1 MAINGKQRIPRTR
14 IRVPRMTGN
23 STYLQSRFVA
33 ANVSVSGSGT
43 QNFAN
48 VLVNPVSYS
57 GTGASND
64 AGGNVLVNYQE
75 YKMQR
80 GAMTYTPLVGSTTTG
95 IVYLAY
101 FDNPDLIRN
110 LNTSA
115 YTTGN
120 TLSLIKNAPN
130 VVSGPVWQS
139 LTLPMSL
146 RVRRPKYRI
155 DTAGTSSIET
165 TDACVHGIFTCAVD
179 GVVQSVTTT
188 YGVLTFEY
196 AAEGF
201 GLQNN
206 NVGQL

>member
-1 MAINGKQRIPRTR
+1 MN
-14 IRVPRMTGN
+14 GN
-23 STYLQSRFVA
+23 STYVQSRFVA
-33 ANVSVSGSGT
+33 ATASVTGAGT

-80 GAMTYTPLVGSTTTG
+80 GAMTYTPLVGSTTSG

-101 FDNPDLIRN
+101 FDNPELVRN
-110 LNTSA
+110 LNTSVYSVA
-115 YTTGN
+115 N
-120 TLSLIKNAPN
+120 TLAIIKNAPN

-139 LTLPMSL
+139 LTLPMGM
-146 RVRRPKYRI
+146 RMRRPKYSI
-155 DTAGTSSIET
+155 DTAGTSSVET
-165 TDACVHGIFTCAVD
+165 SDRCVHGIFTVCID
-179 GVVQSVTTT
+179 GVVQVATTN
-188 YGVLTFEY
+188 YGVLTLEY

-206 NVGQL
+206 NVVQL